1 MGSAARRIRTILAL
15 QQSSSHH
22 TTATTRRTSY
32 SSSIMIMHNSI
43 LLTLLAT
50 TILLLAISNNDKF
63 LFANAFAPPPL
74 ILATPPILGI
84 GAVLFRP
91 RNTKILKSDGD
102 GDALVKAGKFFVDAF
117 WTGKIGGA
125 DSLSSTQSSSLER
138 QQIAEFKKRYNA
150 KRSTAGAAASVA
162 AKGSNRLPGNYAT
175 QSASLDSR
183 AELVLCV
190 DGKGECIGCAGVE
203 VDKIKIMDGYDTTI
217 TGPIMS
223 NLAISRK
230 YRRKGLAEDLVK
242 STELIARKEWGYDT
256 CYLYV
261 EKRNTPAIKLYK
273 KLGYKTI
280 WEDDDATTLLPTKDG
295 RVMNGKTTIV
305 CMKKKLGGG
314 LFGSWFGGGV

>member
-1 MGSAARRIRTILAL
+1 
-15 QQSSSHH
+15 
-22 TTATTRRTSY
+22 
-32 SSSIMIMHNSI
+32 MHNSI
-43 LLTLLAT
+43 LIT
-50 TILLLAISNNDKF
+50 LLLAIALLTLSTNDDF
-63 LFANAFAPPPL
+63 FVHAFASPPL
-74 ILATPPILGI
+74 LIAPPILGI

-102 GDALVKAGKFFVDAF
+102 GDRLVQAGKFFVDAF

-125 DSLSSTQSSSLER
+125 TTLSTAQSSTLER

-150 KRSTAGAAASVA
+150 KRSTATAAASA
-162 AKGSNRLPGNYAT
+162 AKAGGNRLPGSYAAS
-175 QSASLDSR
+175 SAMDSR

-190 DGKGECIGCAGVE
+190 DSQGDCIGCAGVE
-203 VDKIKIMDGYDTTI
+203 VDKIKTMDGYDTTI

-242 STELIARKEWGYDT
+242 STELIARKEWGYDD

-261 EKRNTPAIKLYK
+261 EKRNVPAIKLYK

-280 WEDDDATTLLPTKDG
+280 WEDDDATTLLPTEDG
-295 RVMNGKTTIV
+295 RDVKNGKTTIV

-314 LFGSWFGGGV
+314 LFGSWFG